1 MPKKEAQF
9 REELDEFQKEK
20 ERIRS
25 IVGQIGGANNSQ
37 HKIINLLF
45 VVLIIALLIL
55 GVVLQKITLF
65 LTLEVAVL
73 LGIFKLI
80 WMFYEAQR
88 ASHFQFWILNSL
100 EYRINEVDRRVKKIE
115 KLLTKDKEIK
125 KLVPGVLKPSKSA
138 VQVIVGP
145 EVEFVATELKKLV

>member
-1 MPKKEAQF
+1 MILLPKREEHL

-37 HKIINLLF
+37 HKMINLLF

-100 EYRINEVDRRVKKIE
+100 DYRINEVDRKVKKIE
-115 KLLTKDKEIK
+115 KILTKDQGVK
-125 KLVPGVLKPSKSA
+125 KDIEEKNAENIDIEQQKA
-138 VQVIVGP
+138 
-145 EVEFVATELKKLV
+145 E

>member
-1 MPKKEAQF
+1 MILLPKKEAQLK
-9 REELDEFQKEK
+9 EELDEFKKEK

-37 HKIINLLF
+37 HKIINFLF
-45 VVLIIALLIL
+45 VVLIIVLLIL

-115 KLLTKDKEIK
+115 KLLTKDQEVK
-125 KLVPGVLKPSKSA
+125 KD
-138 VQVIVGP
+138 
-145 EVEFVATELKKLV
+145 VEEDTDESISEEQQTAE

>member
-1 MPKKEAQF
+1 MILLPKREEHL

-37 HKIINLLF
+37 HKMINLLF

-100 EYRINEVDRRVKKIE
+100 EYRINEVDRKVKKIE
-115 KLLTKDKEIK
+115 KILTKDQ
-125 KLVPGVLKPSKSA
+125 GVKNDIEEKNA
-138 VQVIVGP
+138 ENIDIEQQKA
-145 EVEFVATELKKLV
+145 E